1 MDNSKLNLS
10 NKTIALTFLSRA
22 AQAIGSVVLLFLT
35 ARWGGAHVRGEI
47 SILLATLTLGS
58 HLASWIGG
66 GTLVYWVNRQS
77 PRKLL
82 AVAMAWSVLISLLS
96 GIILPQTPY
105 GLAMSASRWSI
116 TFLIL
121 NTSVVLRSM
130 LVALNRI
137 RTDNLLGLLALLV
150 QLLVVAFLMG
160 YREQNSLSAFITA
173 FNSGQLIL
181 ILAGIF
187 PLLDAIKQKD
197 IPKQDDL
204 VKDAP
209 LPSIFSLLLKT
220 GSWAQLAN
228 LSQFFAYR
236 LLYYFLS
243 MQNGLDAVGR
253 FSVAV
258 ALGESVWLLTRSV
271 SLSQATA
278 ISAIENEQEAREL
291 TRMWYKRVGLLSALS
306 IGALLIVPNSI
317 WIQILGP
324 GYLGIPALL
333 LFLAPG
339 LWFLSVSNI
348 LAHHQAGKGRYSINA
363 YSSLASL
370 TTMSLGLILMP
381 STSPES
387 VAALQSL
394 AYLAGWAVQYKAF
407 AQTDH

>member
-1 MDNSKLNLS
+1 MDNRKLILS
-10 NKTIALTFLSRA
+10 NKTIFLTFLSRA

-47 SILLATLTLGS
+47 SMLLATLTLGS

-66 GTLVYWVNRQS
+66 GTLVYWVNRHS

-82 AVAMAWSVLISLLS
+82 VVAMAWSVLVSLLS
-96 GIILPQTPY
+96 GILLPLTPY
-105 GLAMSASRWSI
+105 GLAMGASNWSI

-121 NTSVVLRSM
+121 NTSVVVRSM

-137 RTDNLLGLLALLV
+137 RTDNLLGLLALGV
-150 QLLVVAFLMG
+150 QLPVLVFLMG
-160 YREQNSLSAFITA
+160 YSGQNSLSGFVMA

-187 PLLDAIKQKD
+187 PLFDAIKQKSN
-197 IPKQDDL
+197 P
-204 VKDAP
+204 VNEATT
-209 LPSIFSLLLKT
+209 PSIFGSLLKT
-220 GSWAQLAN
+220 GSWAQLAS

-236 LLYYFLS
+236 ILYYFLS

-271 SLSQATA
+271 SLSQATT
-278 ISAIENEQEAREL
+278 ISAIENEQEARDL

-306 IGALLIVPNSI
+306 IGALLIVPNTI

-324 GYLGIPALL
+324 DYLGIPDLL

-370 TTMSLGLILMP
+370 TTLSLGLILIP
-381 STSPES
+381 STSLES

-394 AYLAGWAVQYKAF
+394 AYLAGWTVQYKAF
-407 AQTDH
+407 AQTSR